1 MRRGRTLIL
10 LGLILAL
17 GTAGAIF
24 VLLQGTT
31 ADPPEAQVEREEV
44 VVAMQPIAE
53 DEPVAGRLELRAMPV
68 DSIPTGAL
76 RTLDGTSDMLAAG
89 PIPQGTI
96 IQQALLISPVQLMAE
111 GDLGT
116 LVEPGFVAVAM
127 PIDELS
133 SVSYGVRPDDHVD
146 ILMTF
151 HFVDIDQETQMIE
164 PLCPPTCPCPAEC
177 PTQDQTIQL
186 QLSDQI
192 PRIASQLTL
201 QDIRVLGVGRWE
213 QEEVLT
219 AEEIQQQQQQQQGQP
234 VAPELPAFITLMV
247 TPQDAL
253 VLKLA
258 REAGASIDLAVRA
271 EDDVQQFVTQQ
282 VTLDYLMARFSIGLP
297 TKQAYTIQELRSV
310 PGELQ

>member
-1 MRRGRTLIL
+1 

-17 GTAGAIF
+17 GTAGAVF
-24 VLLQGTT
+24 VLLQSGT
-31 ADPPEAQVEREEV
+31 AAPPEAQIEREEV

-68 DSIPTGAL
+68 DTIPTGAL

-151 HFVDIDQETQMIE
+151 HFIDVDPETQMIE

-192 PRIASQLTL
+192 PRLASQLTL

-219 AEEIQQQQQQQQGQP
+219 AEEIQQQQQQQQQQQGQP
-234 VAPELPAFITLMV
+234 VTPELPAFITLMV

-310 PGELQ
+310 PGDLQ

>member
-31 ADPPEAQVEREEV
+31 ATPPEAQVERVEV

-68 DSIPTGAL
+68 DTIPTGAL

-151 HFVDIDQETQMIE
+151 HFVDIDPETQLKE
-164 PLCPPTCPCPAEC
+164 PICPPVCPCPAEC
-177 PTQDQTIQL
+177 PTQDQATEL

-192 PRIASQLTL
+192 PRLASQLTL

-213 QEEVLT
+213 MEEVLT
-219 AEEIQQQQQQQQGQP
+219 AEETQQQQQGQP

>member
-17 GTAGAIF
+17 GTAGAVF
-24 VLLQGTT
+24 VLLQGST
-31 ADPPEAQVEREEV
+31 AAPPEAQVEREEV

-68 DSIPTGAL
+68 DTIPTGAL
-76 RTLDGTSDMLAAG
+76 RTLDGTADMLAAG

-116 LVEPGFVAVAM
+116 LVETGFVAVAM

-151 HFVDIDQETQMIE
+151 HFVDIDTETQMLE
-164 PLCPPTCPCPAEC
+164 PICPPTCPCPAEC
-177 PTQDQTIQL
+177 VTMDQSAQL
-186 QLSDQI
+186 QMSDQI
-192 PRIASQLTL
+192 PRLASQLTL
-201 QDIRVLGVGRWE
+201 QDIRVLRVGRWE

-219 AEEIQQQQQQQQGQP
+219 AEEIEQQQKQGEP

>member
-24 VLLQGTT
+24 VLLQSTTT
-31 ADPPEAQVEREEV
+31 APPEAQIEREEV

-53 DEPVAGRLELRAMPV
+53 NEPVAGRLELRAMPV
-68 DSIPTGAL
+68 DTIPTGAL
-76 RTLDGTSDMLAAG
+76 RTLDGTADMLAAG

-111 GDLGT
+111 GELST

-164 PLCPPTCPCPAEC
+164 PLCSPTCPCPAEC
-177 PTQDQTIQL
+177 ATQDQLIQV
-186 QLSDQI
+186 QLSEQI
-192 PRIASQLTL
+192 PRLVSQLTL

-213 QEEVLT
+213 QEEVVT
-219 AEEIQQQQQQQQGQP
+219 EEEAQRQQQGQP

-297 TKQAYTIQELRSV
+297 TKQAYTIQNLRSV

>member
-1 MRRGRTLIL
+1 

-31 ADPPEAQVEREEV
+31 ATPPEAQVERVEV

-68 DSIPTGAL
+68 DTIPTGAL

-151 HFVDIDQETQMIE
+151 HFVDIDPETQLKE
-164 PLCPPTCPCPAEC
+164 PICPPVCPCPAEC
-177 PTQDQTIQL
+177 PTQDQATEL

-192 PRIASQLTL
+192 PRLASQLTL

-213 QEEVLT
+213 MEEVLT
-219 AEEIQQQQQQQQGQP
+219 AEETQQQQQGQP